1 MIHSLQTLAFQAA
14 ADPGT
19 GIMNTI
25 IMFGLMFLILY
36 FMIMRPQ
43 QKRQKERQRMI
54 DNLKKG
60 DKVITSGG
68 LHGTIAG
75 IDDKTLLVEIA
86 DKVKVKVERG
96 SVAGVTKEGEVPKEL
111 VKEG

>member
-1 MIHSLQTLAFQAA
+1 MSQLLAFQAA
-14 ADPGT
+14 ADPGS

-36 FMIMRPQ
+36 FMIIRPQ
-43 QKRQKERQRMI
+43 QKRTKEHQKMLEG
-54 DNLKKG
+54 LKKG

-68 LHGTIAG
+68 IHGVISG

-86 DKVKVKVERG
+86 DKVKIKVDR
-96 SVAGVTKEGEVPKEL
+96 SAVAGVTREAEAPDKIDK
-111 VKEG
+111 

>member
-1 MIHSLQTLAFQAA
+1 MFQQWLTLAFQAP

-36 FMIMRPQ
+36 FMIIRPQ
-43 QKRQKERQRMI
+43 QKRQKERQKMI
-54 DNLKKG
+54 DSVKKG
-60 DKVITSGG
+60 DRVVTSGG
-68 LHGTIAG
+68 IHGVVAG
-75 IDDKTLLVEIA
+75 VEDKTLLVEIA

-96 SVAGVTKEGEVPKEL
+96 SIAGVVKEGEPAKP
-111 VKEG
+111 

>member
-1 MIHSLQTLAFQAA
+1 MIQLLAFQAA

-36 FMIMRPQ
+36 FMIIRPQ
-43 QKRQKERQRMI
+43 QKRQKEHQKMLG
-54 DNLKKG
+54 NLKKG
-60 DKVITSGG
+60 DKVVVSGI
-68 LHGTIAG
+68 HGVISG
-75 IDDKTLLVEIA
+75 MDEKTLLVEIA

-96 SVAGVTKEGEVPKEL
+96 SVAGVTKEGEP
-111 VKEG
+111 VKEMEKTS